1 MRSRLTTLGGGSDRA
16 TRLRLSDLFL
26 RAVVAWEYPPVAMC
40 RVPGPAPAL
49 LVAVVSG
56 ILSLGS
62 LAVAQ
67 PVRLTCWDG
76 QSTGILHAFGHRV
89 KVDWCDLDG
98 ACDGRCMG
106 DARTPR
112 EVRCFLRIGGL
123 TCSAHG
129 PEPDATSLPY
139 PGCPANF
146 LIPLTKQLKTHR
158 VLLSNGRVAVRCLP
172 ARQCPTTTT
181 TSTLPPG
188 IPDLTGDW
196 IVSELD
202 ASDDC
207 TPSPGVDFSM
217 DHRLKMFQLGT
228 DVVAFGDIINGNGTV
243 SPDGF
248 ALDEPDCC
256 STRVYNFGVHLSG
269 TIPSASGVA
278 SLTLEWTFSHL
289 GPSAG
294 PPLCHRTA
302 HAVMSRVPVPC
313 TRDEDC
319 INMDVCSRCEAG
331 NCALAPR
338 FR

>member
-1 MRSRLTTLGGGSDRA
+1 MR
-16 TRLRLSDLFL
+16 
-26 RAVVAWEYPPVAMC
+26 
-40 RVPGPAPAL
+40 RVPVPAPVL
-49 LVAVVSG
+49 LVVLFG

-62 LAVAQ
+62 VAAAQ

-76 QSTGILHAFGHRV
+76 QSTGVLHAFGHRV
-89 KVDWCDLDG
+89 KVDWCDLDR

-196 IVSELD
+196 IVSEVD

-207 TPSPGVDFSM
+207 TPSPGFDFSM

-228 DVVAFGDIINGNGTV
+228 DVVAFGDIINGNGMV

-289 GPSAG
+289 GPAG
-294 PPLCHRTA
+294 APPLCHRTA
-302 HAVMSRVPVPC
+302 HAVMLRVPVPC

>member
-1 MRSRLTTLGGGSDRA
+1 M
-16 TRLRLSDLFL
+16 
-26 RAVVAWEYPPVAMC
+26 
-40 RVPGPAPAL
+40 
-49 LVAVVSG
+49 
-56 ILSLGS
+56 
-62 LAVAQ
+62 
-67 PVRLTCWDG
+67 
-76 QSTGILHAFGHRV
+76 
-89 KVDWCDLDG
+89 KVDWCDLDR

-228 DVVAFGDIINGNGTV
+228 DVVAFGDIINGNGMV

-289 GPSAG
+289 GSAG
-294 PPLCHRTA
+294 APPLCHRTA
-302 HAVMSRVPVPC
+302 HAVMLRVPVPC